1 VFIGCGTGFRRT
13 ALEQVGGLPT
23 DFFMQAEEYDLS
35 LRLLAAGYEIQTFD
49 DLHVTHLKSPTARAS
64 ERVTQFDVRN
74 NLVLIT
80 RYFPRKWVIPF
91 VKDWMRRYRL
101 IAMAKGHELAYY
113 RGLIGGLLRTLRPSN
128 RRPVDATTFEKLV
141 RLNETELRLARA
153 VKEHGLKRVLFVDF
167 GKNMLPFYLAAQK
180 CGLEIVAIADERLCA
195 PAPVAG
201 EEVDDG
207 GLRIMR
213 GGRRA
218 SRHTY
223 RGIPIL
229 SDASTKRLTYDAAI
243 VSNLSPVHAA
253 QRRNAWRTP
262 SGPDTRLVIDL
273 FEDDRYASVTFADR
287 ASRGFPQTVARSA

>member
-1 VFIGCGTGFRRT
+1 
-13 ALEQVGGLPT
+13 
-23 DFFMQAEEYDLS
+23 
-35 LRLLAAGYEIQTFD
+35 
-49 DLHVTHLKSPTARAS
+49 
-64 ERVTQFDVRN
+64 
-74 NLVLIT
+74 
-80 RYFPRKWVIPF
+80 
-91 VKDWMRRYRL
+91 
-101 IAMAKGHELAYY
+101 
-113 RGLIGGLLRTLRPSN
+113 
-128 RRPVDATTFEKLV
+128 VDATTFEKLV